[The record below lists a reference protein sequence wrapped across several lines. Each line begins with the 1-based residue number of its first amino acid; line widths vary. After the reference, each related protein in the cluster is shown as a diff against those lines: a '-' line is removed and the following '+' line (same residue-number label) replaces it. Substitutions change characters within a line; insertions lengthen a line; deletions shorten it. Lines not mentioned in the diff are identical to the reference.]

1 MKLIA
6 KYIFALFLFI
16 LQVKGYAQHNESLK
30 GKKILFVVTSNE
42 EVKNSGDKTG
52 IWIEEFATP
61 YYLLKESGVEIT
73 VVSPKGGQS
82 PIDPRSTLPDYTT
95 KDVKRFLDD
104 PNAQNVL
111 HHTLTLS
118 KVNAKNYDAVFY
130 PGGHGPMWDL
140 PDNKYSIS
148 LIESFYNSGKPVSFV
163 CHGPV
168 ALKNVKTKAGIPLI
182 KDKKVTGYANT
193 EEEAGQTKKYIP
205 FLLED
210 MLKEKGANYLKAD
223 DWNPFVVTDGTLITG
238 QNPASAIK
246 VAEALITALSIH
258 KD

>member
-6 KYIFALFLFI
+6 KYAFALFLVI
-16 LQVKGYAQHNESLK
+16 LQVKGYAQDNQSLK
-30 GKKILFVVTSNE
+30 GKKILFVVTSNG
-42 EVKNSGDKTG
+42 EVKSSGDKTG
-52 IWIEEFATP
+52 IWIEEFAAP
-61 YYLLKESGVEIT
+61 YYLLKESGAEIT
-73 VVSPKGGQS
+73 VVSPNGGQS
-82 PIDPRSTLPDYTT
+82 PIDPRSTLPDYIT

-111 HHTLTLS
+111 HHTLALN

-148 LIESFYNSGKPVSFV
+148 LIASFYNSGKPISFV

-168 ALKNVKTKAGIPLI
+168 ALKNVKTKAGTLLL
-182 KDKKVTGYANT
+182 KDKKVTAYANS
-193 EEEAGQTKKYIP
+193 EEEAGQTTKFIP

-210 MLKEKGANYLKAD
+210 MLKDKGANYVKAN

-246 VAEALITALSIH
+246 VAEALVTALSIE